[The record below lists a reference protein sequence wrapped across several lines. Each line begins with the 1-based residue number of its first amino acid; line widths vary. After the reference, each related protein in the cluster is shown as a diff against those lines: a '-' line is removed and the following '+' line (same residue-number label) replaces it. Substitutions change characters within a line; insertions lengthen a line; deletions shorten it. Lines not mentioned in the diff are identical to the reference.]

1 MPVTGIAS
9 LARPDSAVLTV
20 ALIMAEQ
27 LQQLI
32 LNTLNES
39 GSIQDTR
46 TLVIPGSSHQAASND
61 AQITILGALN
71 SLDSREMIKYE
82 THETLSHVLT
92 PEGAQIALEGSHEA
106 RVWAALPA
114 KGKGKPVTPAELKKI
129 VGDETAKV
137 GQGRAF
143 KNGWIAKE
151 GDGLVK
157 NKPSIEDATQQD
169 MREVDS
175 SGTLKA
181 GEKALAE
188 LRKRKLI
195 VQRKGQ
201 WFTVHKGPNFSTSI
215 AKPETD
221 LSVEMMTSGKW
232 KTATFKKYNFEA
244 EGIPTNGGA
253 LHPLL
258 KVREEMRNIFLEMG
272 FAEMPTSSFVES
284 GFWCFDALFV
294 PQQHPARDVQD
305 TFFLSDPAVSLP
317 PPKDYYDRVSKVHE
331 HGGYGSMGYRAPW
344 NDTESRKLLLRTHT
358 TASSA
363 KMLYKLAARCRGE
376 TIEGAEFDWGGTSGR
391 VERKEGL
398 QDDGFRPA
406 KLFSIDRVFRN
417 ETMDATHLAE
427 FHQVEGVVADRGLTL
442 ADLIGFMRVFFKKM
456 GIENLRFKPAY
467 NPYTEPSLEIFA
479 FHPLLDRW
487 VEVGNSGMFRPEML
501 APMGFPKDVHVHGWG
516 ISLERPTMIRYG
528 INNIRTLVGHK
539 VPIENVEKAPAVRF

>member
-1 MPVTGIAS
+1 
-9 LARPDSAVLTV
+9 
-20 ALIMAEQ
+20 MAET

-32 LNTLNES
+32 LDSLDAQ
-39 GSIQDTR
+39 SIIDDTR
-46 TLVIPGSSHQAASND
+46 SLTIPGQATPATSQED
-61 AQITILGALN
+61 QITILGALN
-71 SLDSREMIKYE
+71 SLLSREMIVYE

-92 PEGAQIALEGSHEA
+92 PEGSQIVELGSHEA

-114 KGKGKPVTPAELKKI
+114 KGEGSPLTPVQLKKQ

-143 KNGWIAKE
+143 KNGWIGKE
-151 GDGLVK
+151 GDGFVQIV
-157 NKPSIEDATQQD
+157 PTIQDATRVD
-169 MREVDS
+169 LREIAS
-175 SGTLKA
+175 AGTSKA
-181 GEKALAE
+181 GEKVLAD

-195 VQRKGQ
+195 IQRKGQ
-201 WFTVHKGPNFSTSI
+201 WFTVKKGPYFSTST

-221 LSVEMMTSGKW
+221 LTVEMLTAGTW
-232 KTATFKKYNFEA
+232 KTSTFKKYNFDA
-244 EGIPTNGGA
+244 EGAPSDGGA

-258 KVREEMRNIFLEMG
+258 KVREEIRNIFLEMG

-294 PQQHPARDVQD
+294 PQQHPARDLQD
-305 TFFLSDPAVSLP
+305 TFYLSDPKEALP
-317 PPKDYYDRVSKVHE
+317 PEPEYYKRVSTVHE
-331 HGGYGSMGYRAPW
+331 HGGFGSTGYRAPW
-344 NDTESRKLLLRTHT
+344 SHEESSKLLLRTHT

-363 KMLYKLAARCRGE
+363 HMLYKLAAKCRGE
-376 TIEGAEFDWGGTSGR
+376 NVEGDAEEFAHGSSTTGDGP
-391 VERKEGL
+391 
-398 QDDGFRPA
+398 DDGFRPA

-427 FHQVEGVVADRGLTL
+427 FHQVEGVVADRNLTL

-456 GIENLRFKPAY
+456 GIEKVRFKPAY

-479 FHPLLDRW
+479 FHPMLDRW

-501 APMGFPKDVHVHGWG
+501 EPMGFPKDVRVHGWG
-516 ISLERPTMIRYG
+516 LSLERPTMIRYG

-539 VPIENVEKAPAVRF
+539 VSLEGIENSPAVMF